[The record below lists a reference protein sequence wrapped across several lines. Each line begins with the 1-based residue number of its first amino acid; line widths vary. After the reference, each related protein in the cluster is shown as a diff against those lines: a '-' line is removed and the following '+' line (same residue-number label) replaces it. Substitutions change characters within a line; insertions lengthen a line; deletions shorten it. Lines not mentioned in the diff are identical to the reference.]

1 MFDALIDNK
10 EWIELKATLRFVEDK
25 ILSTID
31 FDGWMMKKELEE
43 QVRDLLSERHFI
55 MGKMFR
61 LHVTEQEVVRFRE
74 VNDHLLELTRKM
86 FCEHK
91 KLLDYLKGN
100 PVLSVTSWDDV
111 VVESSLDV
119 DEDAEVL
126 RYDDDDDY
134 GSDFLHMFD
143 AIAWTEDLEIHSCC
157 TTLGEKPEPDH
168 LDNSS
173 RWSWAEGCLDVP
185 QFEGIGVC
193 YAVHDLC
200 THKNYSVPDL
210 LRIRSYSLQNIIT
223 GNWKHIV
230 S

>member
-91 KLLDYLKGN
+91 KLLDSLKGN
-100 PVLSVTSWDDV
+100 PVLSVTCWDDV
-111 VVESSLDV
+111 VVESRLDV
-119 DEDAEVL
+119 DEDSEVL
-126 RYDDDDDY
+126 HYDDDNDY
-134 GSDFLHMFD
+134 GSNFSQMID
-143 AIAWTEDLEIHSCC
+143 AIAWTEDLEIQSCY
-157 TTLGEKPEPDH
+157 TILGEKPEPDH

-185 QFEGIGVC
+185 QFSGIGVC
-193 YAVHDLC
+193 YAIHDLC